1 MEWFVAG
8 PITLVVAHPAYAHE
22 TAPGAETLAE
32 LRRDLQLG
40 G

>member
-1 MEWFVAG
+1 VAG
-8 PITLVVAHPAYAHE
+8 PITLVVGHPGYAHE
-22 TAPGAETLAE
+22 TALGAETLAE